1 MVDKMSVND
10 NYIIVTHTDMD
21 GVGSAALYIYL
32 YNKPPEKIY
41 FTEPYLLYKT
51 LKKIVGSDYAVK
63 NIALMDLGMNKNTM
77 DKIIEYIRIL
87 RGKNIDIEWFDHHVW
102 DEDWINKLKELGVKI
117 YIDRST
123 CAVGVVAK
131 YARQYGNNVD
141 EDFVSELV
149 RGVCAGDLWRFDHW
163 RGPWYLRLIR
173 RHDDPEWRLKVLEKI
188 SRGVLW
194 DEEFTAK
201 VVERFEKELYGYKM
215 VDDTILTREINDIRI
230 AVVLQNKS
238 IENSFTAS
246 YTMGRT
252 NADIVAVVSKD
263 GKVSLRSRNINIRNL
278 ALAFGGGGHSRA
290 AGFKIKIPL
299 IIRLKSFFS
308 NNAIQEYIMLKLVEK
323 IRDIGIERIG

>member
-1 MVDKMSVND
+1 MSEN
-10 NYIIVTHTDMD
+10 NSYIIVTHTDMD

-32 YNKPPEKIY
+32 HGKQPEKIY

-51 LKKIVGSDYAVK
+51 LQKIAGSDYEVRK
-63 NIALMDLGMNKNTM
+63 IALMDLGMNKETM
-77 DKIIEYIRIL
+77 DKIMEYIRII

-102 DEDWINKLKELGVKI
+102 DEDWINKLRGLGVKI

-131 YARQYGNNVD
+131 YAEKYRNNID
-141 EDFVSELV
+141 EEFVSELV
-149 RGVCAGDLWRFDHW
+149 KGVCAGDLWRFDHW
-163 RGPWYLRLIR
+163 RGPWYLRLVR

-188 SRGVLW
+188 SSGVLW
-194 DEEFTAK
+194 DDEFTDK
-201 VVERFEKELYGYKM
+201 VVERFEKELIGYKM
-215 VDDTILTREINDIRI
+215 VDKTILTREINNIRI
-230 AVVLQNKS
+230 AVVLQNKY

-252 NADIVAVVSKD
+252 NADIVAVISKD

-278 ALAFGGGGHSRA
+278 ALAFGGGGHPRA

-299 IIRLKSFFS
+299 IIRLKSLLK
-308 NNAIQEYIMLKLVEK
+308 NKALQEYIISKLTEK
-323 IRDIGIERIG
+323 IRNIGIEHIE